1 MDEQRKSESELV
13 PALRFEGFTDP
24 WEQRKLGELFAKGGS
39 GGTPT
44 ATEPS
49 YYNGEIPFL
58 GIADIED
65 RYIDSTAKSLTED
78 GLNNSAA
85 WVVPSGAICLAMYAS
100 VGKVG
105 ICELDL
111 ATSQAFYNMVFDSQA
126 LRDYVYARL
135 DKADA
140 NAEWEPLIS
149 TGTQANLNAEKV
161 KGFQMAVPCCEEADL
176 VGSFFRGL
184 DSLIAL
190 HQRKYEKLKT
200 VKQSLLE
207 KMFPKEGEDVPE
219 LRFEGF
225 TDPWEQR
232 KLGEIAHRVTRKN
245 EEGASDLP
253 LTISAQHGLVD
264 QRDFF
269 GSQVASRDMRG
280 YYLLEKGE
288 FAYNKSTSG
297 DSPWGAVKR
306 LARYEKG
313 CLSTLYICFGLD
325 VGDPSFLVTYYE
337 TNRWHKGIRLI
348 AAEGARN
355 HGLLNIAPRDFFE
368 TELTL
373 PGEIEE
379 QSRIGALFARLDSLI
394 ALHQRERLPTK

>member
-13 PALRFEGFTDP
+13 PALRFEGFTDPWEQRKLGEVVDVHNGKDYKHLKPGSIPVYGTGGLMTYVDDALSKNEDAVGVGRKGTIDQPYKLRAPFWTVDTLFYAVPKAGNDIEFVLCCFQRINWKAKDESTGLPSLSKSAINNTRLLTPRSGEQVRIGALFAKIDSLIALHQRKYEKLKTVKQSLLEKMFPKEGEDVPELRFEGFTDP

-190 HQRKYEKLKT
+190 HQRELEILKNL
-200 VKQSLLE
+200 KKALLE
-207 KMFPKEGEDVPE
+207 KMFV
-219 LRFEGF
+219 
-225 TDPWEQR
+225 
-232 KLGEIAHRVTRKN
+232 
-245 EEGASDLP
+245 
-253 LTISAQHGLVD
+253 
-264 QRDFF
+264 
-269 GSQVASRDMRG
+269 
-280 YYLLEKGE
+280 
-288 FAYNKSTSG
+288 
-297 DSPWGAVKR
+297 
-306 LARYEKG
+306 
-313 CLSTLYICFGLD
+313 
-325 VGDPSFLVTYYE
+325 
-337 TNRWHKGIRLI
+337 
-348 AAEGARN
+348 
-355 HGLLNIAPRDFFE
+355 
-368 TELTL
+368 
-373 PGEIEE
+373 
-379 QSRIGALFARLDSLI
+379 
-394 ALHQRERLPTK
+394 